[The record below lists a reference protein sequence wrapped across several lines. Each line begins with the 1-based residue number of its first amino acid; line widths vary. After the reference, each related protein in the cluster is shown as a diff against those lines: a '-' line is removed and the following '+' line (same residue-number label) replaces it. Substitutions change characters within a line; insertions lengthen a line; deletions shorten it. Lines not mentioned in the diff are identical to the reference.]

1 MRDVFTSFGRA
12 LGSLRTPGMLWHMV
26 WPALVALA
34 LWTVGAIVSWSV
46 LVAAAMEW
54 IAGWPL
60 AGDWVQGSDFAAATA
75 LVLVKIALVLAMVP
89 LIYLTAALLVAV
101 FALPMMIERV
111 AREEYG
117 ALEQRR
123 GGSNLGSVLNTVW
136 VSALFLVMLVASLPL
151 WLIPG
156 FGLLVS
162 IALTAWLNARSFG
175 YDALMQHADRAELAA
190 LPRSRRDGMFLLGG
204 VCALLAHIPFVN
216 LVAPAFSALAFVH
229 FMLAALNDERGRRGV
244 TILDP
249 EPPSSTQGA

>member
-1 MRDVFTSFGRA
+1 MREVLAAFSRA

-34 LWTVGAIVSWSV
+34 LWVVGGVLSWSV
-46 LVAAAMEW
+46 LVAAAFDWVET
-54 IAGWPL
+54 WPL
-60 AGDWVQGSDFAAATA
+60 AGGWVQTSELAAGTA
-75 LVLVKIALVLAMVP
+75 LVLIKIALVLAMVP

-111 AREEYG
+111 AREEY
-117 ALEQRR
+117 ADLEARR
-123 GGSNLGSVLNTVW
+123 GGSNLGSVINTVW
-136 VSALFLVMLVASLPL
+136 VSAIFLVVLVASLPL

-175 YDALMQHADRAELAA
+175 YDSLMQHADRDELVR
-190 LPRSRRDGMFLLGG
+190 LPRLRRERMFLLGG
-204 VCALLAHIPFVN
+204 LCALLAHVPFVN

-229 FMLAALNDERGRRGV
+229 FMLAALKAERGV
-244 TILDP
+244 TVLDP
-249 EPPSSTQGA
+249 APAGQGG

>member
-1 MRDVFTSFGRA
+1 MREVLAAFSRA

-34 LWTVGAIVSWSV
+34 LWVVGGVLSWSV
-46 LVAAAMEW
+46 LVAAALDWVET
-54 IAGWPL
+54 WPL
-60 AGDWVQGSDFAAATA
+60 AGGWVQTSELAAGTA
-75 LVLVKIALVLAMVP
+75 LVLIKIALVLAMVP

-111 AREEYG
+111 ACEEY
-117 ALEQRR
+117 ADLEARR
-123 GGSNLGSVLNTVW
+123 GGSNVGSVLNTVW
-136 VSALFLVMLVASLPL
+136 VSAIFLVVLVASLPL

-175 YDALMQHADRAELAA
+175 YDSLMQHADRAELAS
-190 LPRSRRDGMFLLGG
+190 LPRTRRDRMFLLGG
-204 VCALLAHIPFVN
+204 LCALLAHVPFVN
-216 LVAPAFSALAFVH
+216 LLAPSFSALAFVH
-229 FMLAALNDERGRRGV
+229 FMLGALAAERGAHGV

-249 EPPSSTQGA
+249 QAAGSREG